1 MVRQRLLGNR
11 PLRRRRSGYLAGAAT
26 AAGSHDKGT
35 VRVKDGE
42 AVKAEVKV
50 LRGLL
55 SVDSDM
61 VTVLIDELD
70 NN

>member
-11 PLRRRRSGYLAGAAT
+11 PLRRRRSGILPGRQPLLAAMT
-26 AAGSHDKGT
+26 RGT